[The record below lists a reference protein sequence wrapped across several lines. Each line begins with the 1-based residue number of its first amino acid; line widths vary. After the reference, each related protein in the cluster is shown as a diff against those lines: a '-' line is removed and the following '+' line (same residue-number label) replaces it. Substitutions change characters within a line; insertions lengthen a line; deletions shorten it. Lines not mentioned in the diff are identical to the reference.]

1 MANSEEQQS
10 LNGGCIDDED
20 PADQISDA
28 ADLYPEGGAETSEPV
43 TTSVTRRLTEIF
55 LADGDGDL
63 LLQSS
68 DPEGGFLQWF
78 HALDMQVMGACRG
91 DERLKPLLK
100 LNVAAGVAEDGLLAH
115 LVQHFEPSEV
125 GLIASCLCVPLVS
138 IRVGRID
145 KQGAL
150 MSPTSIRLFLTWL
163 FASKFQTYHNLPLD
177 RHLHAGF
184 CLRSLLLDMTEVRMT
199 CEDTGKVGVPH
210 DLISHIPHVARKPW
224 HLMGNL
230 HLTLL
235 PTSALR
241 VSFNGDDGSV
251 ERLATLSTEVH
262 SSNTVMEEIPSDKSG
277 RSFLIKTPDNVSYFW
292 CSEKSKLL
300 GDELLRKMKDLLVT
314 KPSLAELTG
323 ISESRLNYFA
333 SHLRAYLTD
342 TVLSS
347 AQASGLLLSNLEDDS
362 DSYSDL
368 SSPQSP
374 SNFPKSLCQVS
385 KTNLIY
391 LGSLS
396 PNSGSFEEGL
406 QKNSSSLRSAA
417 AHEENYMRCVGSQS
431 LASLNCTILSGPT
444 CFPKDNITETSSS
457 IAHSFPAL
465 DFLDV
470 LEKSVPGQEI
480 KIPSSSTLSPQY
492 CWCPPVVSVP
502 IVLATEPF
510 SLPPL
515 SSLLSKPLVNVAE
528 LPPLDFPTLDFPLA
542 NSRQLPTFTPLMCDP
557 IVHVP
562 VIDVCSSGYLATS
575 LAGAESEKGA
585 RETLRMLVNGSSSQ
599 GSNVEQNVF
608 GGLYSGTRDVVA
620 ASMSAAATTVGL
632 VLLSEK
638 RCLGRDNLVIDHKEK
653 PSGSGSGSSEFD

>member
-20 PADQISDA
+20 PADQISDGGCIDDEDP

-68 DPEGGFLQWF
+68 DPESGFLQWF
-78 HALDMQVMGACRG
+78 HALDMQVMGACRA

-115 LVQHFEPSEV
+115 LTQHFEPSEV
-125 GLIASCLCVPLVS
+125 GLLASCLCVPLVS
-138 IRVGRID
+138 IRVGKID

-150 MSPTSIRLFLTWL
+150 MSPTSIR
-163 FASKFQTYHNLPLD
+163 
-177 RHLHAGF
+177 
-184 CLRSLLLDMTEVRMT
+184 
-199 CEDTGKVGVPH
+199 
-210 DLISHIPHVARKPW
+210 
-224 HLMGNL
+224 GNL

-262 SSNTVMEEIPSDKSG
+262 LSSTVMEEIPSDKSG

-300 GDELLRKMKDLLVT
+300 GDELLRKMKNLLVT

-347 AQASGLLLSNLEDDS
+347 APVSGLLLTNLEDDS
-362 DSYSDL
+362 DSYSDH

-374 SNFPKSLCQVS
+374 SNFPKSLCQGS
-385 KTNLIY
+385 MTNLIY

-396 PNSGSFEEGL
+396 PKSGSFEEGL
-406 QKNSSSLRSAA
+406 QKRSSSLRSAA
-417 AHEENYMRCVGSQS
+417 AHEEVRRRGEDYMRCVGSQS

-444 CFPKDNITETSSS
+444 CFPKDNITETSST
-457 IAHSFPAL
+457 AQSFPAL
-465 DFLDV
+465 DLLDV
-470 LEKSVPGQEI
+470 LGKSVPFQEI
-480 KIPSSSTLSPQY
+480 KIPSSGGPSTLSPQY
-492 CWCPPVVSVP
+492 CWCPPVVSALQYTIGNPQVP

-510 SLPPL
+510 PLPPL
-515 SSLLSKPLVNVAE
+515 SSLMSSSRPSSNLLLSKPLLNVAE
-528 LPPLDFPTLDFPLA
+528 LPPLDFPSLVPEPVVRLP
-542 NSRQLPTFTPLMCDP
+542 NSRQLPTFTPLVCDP

-562 VIDVCSSGYLATS
+562 VIDVFSSGYLATS
-575 LAGAESEKGA
+575 LPGGESAVEKGA

-620 ASMSAAATTVGL
+620 ASMSAAAAATVGL

-638 RCLGRDNLVIDHKEK
+638 SVGGGIGKKCLSRDNLVIDHKEK
-653 PSGSGSGSSEFD
+653 PSGSGSGSGSGSSEFD